1 MRCNVAEDAKQPVQ
15 SKNNKNQSKKTATP
29 GDQQQTRD
37 DKNRDPNPH
46 PASKN
51 DVARDSE

>member
-1 MRCNVAEDAKQPVQ
+1 MAEDTKQPVQ